1 MLHAN
6 HLLFP
11 AKLSL
16 ILVTMLLSCMSLTL
30 SASDSVLFLEGQMV
44 GAYDSATDEAILY
57 SHHVH
62 DSMQKPSLGFDLV
75 KRFSNESRDWGIL
88 AVQYRVAY
96 QKDIKPR
103 FASQLFNAYY
113 KQKLPMFDLWIGS
126 NKPALGLSS
135 TLDNHAALLS
145 DMSMKV
151 FTFDRDW
158 GIGMDKDLN
167 SYKLS
172 FSATNGSGQKIY
184 NKQGNYLLAGR
195 FGVGNYNKSNFNIG
209 LSAAHGKVL
218 EAMGYTL
225 GHPNSSDGE
234 YILHNMDYL
243 GLDGSYR
250 YLNMDIKADALW
262 GEFYHKPARAYL
274 LRAGL
279 NMLDED
285 KLVVEAQALHSKY
298 VVFESINLSIATSYK
313 LNADFTIRAMADYNI
328 DTDEY
333 KLVGQLYF
341 YKPFGL

>member
-1 MLHAN
+1 MRTAY
-6 HLLFP
+6 HLSFP
-11 AKLSL
+11 VKLAYLLAIL
-16 ILVTMLLSCMSLTL
+16 ILSCISLTL
-30 SASDSVLFLEGQMV
+30 FASDSVLFLEGQMV
-44 GAYDSATDEAILY
+44 GAYDSATDEALLY

-75 KRFSNESRDWGIL
+75 KRFANDTKDWGVL

-96 QKDIKPR
+96 QKDFKPR
-103 FASQLFNAYY
+103 FTSQLFNAYY
-113 KQKLPMFDLWIGS
+113 KQKLPMFDLWAGS

-158 GIGMDKDLN
+158 GIGMDKDLD

-172 FSATNGSGQKIY
+172 LSATNGSGQKLY
-184 NKQGNYLLAGR
+184 NKQGNFLLAGR
-195 FGVGNYNKSNFNIG
+195 FGVGNFNKSNFNLG

-274 LRAGL
+274 LRAGMHL
-279 NMLDED
+279 MDEE
-285 KLVVEAQALHSKY
+285 KLGIEAQTLYSKY
-298 VVFESINLSIATSYK
+298 VVFESTNLSLAASYK
-313 LNADFTIRAMADYNI
+313 LNADFTLRAMADYNI
-328 DTDEY
+328 DTENY
-333 KLVGQLYF
+333 KIVGQLYF